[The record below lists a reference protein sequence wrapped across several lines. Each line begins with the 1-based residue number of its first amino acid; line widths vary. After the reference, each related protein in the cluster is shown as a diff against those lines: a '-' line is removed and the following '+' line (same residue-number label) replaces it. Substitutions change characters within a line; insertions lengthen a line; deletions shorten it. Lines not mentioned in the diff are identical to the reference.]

1 MSSRSRPLARVLV
14 VVALVAVVAALW
26 AWTPLRDVG
35 SVADLQRLLAPVLQS
50 PLLPVVLI
58 LTFLVAGLL
67 FVSVWI
73 VILQTCL
80 LYPPAASVP
89 LALCGALLSALV
101 FYGVGRFLGRDVV
114 ERFAP
119 LRVQNA
125 VAGAGLETIIAVRV
139 LPLLPYTFV
148 NLSCGAFGVPLRTFF
163 VGSVVGMA
171 PGVVGVAV
179 LGERVVA
186 VLRDPTPQSLAA
198 VVAVAVALA
207 GVALVLRRRGLAR
220 ARATARAQN
229 PGRAP
234 PTTDATG
241 PTASRDGEPR
251 QRT

>member
-1 MSSRSRPLARVLV
+1 M
-14 VVALVAVVAALW
+14 VALLATIAALW
-26 AWTPLRDVG
+26 AWTPLRDVS
-35 SVADLQRLLAPVLQS
+35 SVADLQRLLAPVLLS
-50 PLLPVVLI
+50 PLLPVALI

-80 LYPPAASVP
+80 LYPPAAAVP
-89 LALCGALLSALV
+89 LALGGALLSALV

-119 LRVQNA
+119 RRVQDA

-148 NLSCGAFGVPLRTFF
+148 NLSCGAFGVPLRTFV
-163 VGSVVGMA
+163 VGSIVGMA
-171 PGVVGVAV
+171 PGVVGIAV

-207 GVALVLRRRGLAR
+207 GVAVVLRRRGLAR
-220 ARATARAQN
+220 ARDAARRQRSS
-229 PGRAP
+229 GTTTKTR
-234 PTTDATG
+234 TTDDA
-241 PTASRDGEPR
+241 P
-251 QRT
+251 